1 MANHKTHA
9 FGIADKTHGFAVAAP
24 PAGDNRREFIGLRS
38 LYFLSPRLPHNRSA
52 RAPFSWAT
60 G

>member
-9 FGIADKTHGFAVAAP
+9 FGIADKTHGFAVADP
-24 PAGDNRREFIGLRS
+24 PAGDRCREFIGLRS
-38 LYFLSPRLPHNRSA
+38 LYFLSPSLPHGRSA
-52 RAPFSWAT
+52 RAPSLWPT